1 MAKPRPIVVL
11 DTSVFLK
18 DAMSPTHK
26 GAASQIL
33 AILPAIATI
42 VLCDEIRQEILE
54 KFSEILGWTEKQVMA
69 TYSPVFESG
78 DLGHPGPRAGRSI
91 GLTLTRTS
99 ASPRSWACLRT
110 RCTTRWVSTPRHGA
124 PRNTW
129 PSPTDAA
136 EQSRLAAK
144 AAPSAGCRPSG
155 SQQCRRHDR
164 NPIPAAVGFRPGG
177 DDDGV
182 KQIIAQALAEPQQM
196 AHVFIGY
203 RASQLHFDRHLRG
216 PSIAI
221 AATSSINSSSSSSTT
236 RRRLSDT
243 RL

>member
-78 DLGHPGPRAGRSI
+78 DLGHPGPRAALASQGR
-91 GLTLTRTS
+91 
-99 ASPRSWACLRT
+99 PRRS
-110 RCTTRWVSTPRHGA
+110 
-124 PRNTW
+124 
-129 PSPTDAA
+129 
-136 EQSRLAAK
+136 
-144 AAPSAGCRPSG
+144 
-155 SQQCRRHDR
+155 RRHDAR
-164 NPIPAAVGFRPGG
+164 ADCRGGVYRSVRPN
-177 DDDGV
+177 
-182 KQIIAQALAEPQQM
+182 
-196 AHVFIGY
+196 
-203 RASQLHFDRHLRG
+203 RG
-216 PSIAI
+216 
-221 AATSSINSSSSSSTT
+221 
-236 RRRLSDT
+236 
-243 RL
+243 